1 MFDKVISENQFI
13 STILL
18 SNIYYKLTHSLTH
31 SLTYFNSKK
40 MLGPAKT
47 LLDLLNNQN
56 QKKVN
61 ITFLSFKLHNKVT

>member
-18 SNIYYKLTHSLTH
+18 SNIYYKLTHSLT
-31 SLTYFNSKK
+31 YFNSKK

-47 LLDLLNNQN
+47 LLDLLHNQN